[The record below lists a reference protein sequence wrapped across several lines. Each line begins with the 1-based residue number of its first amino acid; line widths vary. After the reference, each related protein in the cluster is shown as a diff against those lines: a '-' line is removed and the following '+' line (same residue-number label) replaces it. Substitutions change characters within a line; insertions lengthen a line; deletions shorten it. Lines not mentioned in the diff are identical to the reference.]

1 MFGEFLNIVFKS
13 IKLDRSLYKDNKN
26 FGEAAIYFAG
36 LIMILDGVA
45 GAVAANTV
53 VKTAIG
59 VSGLTAIITWFVWA
73 ILIYVIG
80 VKLFPDKDTKIPFKK
95 VLTAV
100 GFAHAPGLIRFFAV
114 TPELMIPIIF
124 LTQFW
129 IFAGLIISTKQIL
142 NLKSNMIWPF
152 FNVFS
157 SKNNSGLL
165 FVTLINFNKS
175 LTNIDLVTIS
185 KLDEIILFLSNDTS
199 ETSDFIYSKDRG
211 LFEKNIVAPT
221 VLAFILKLNG
231 SIVNLIFFKSNSKFL
246 LVWIILFFIWLLNL
260 SVSIPMV
267 LK

>member
-80 VKLFPDKDTKIPFKK
+80 VKLFPDKDNKIPFKK

-142 NLKSNMIWPF
+142 NLKSNM
-152 FNVFS
+152 
-157 SKNNSGLL
+157 
-165 FVTLINFNKS
+165 KS
-175 LTNIDLVTIS
+175 FGIV
-185 KLDEIILFLSNDTS
+185 FLS
-199 ETSDFIYSKDRG
+199 FLI
-211 LFEKNIVAPT
+211 IVF
-221 VLAFILKLNG
+221 L
-231 SIVNLIFFKSNSKFL
+231 SISFVMSRMDAMPISQ
-246 LVWIILFFIWLLNL
+246 
-260 SVSIPMV
+260 VS
-267 LK
+267 